1 MNNYEVEID
10 GKLYRVTIEE
20 ISESQRSESK
30 AISTNSSNENKK
42 EIDRSIEKT
51 EQTSTSASGNG
62 KKVTA
67 PMPGNVLEVLA
78 KPGQTVQA
86 GESVVVLEAMKMEN
100 EIVAPTGG
108 VISAVDVRQGQ
119 SVESG
124 DMLFEL

>member
-42 EIDRSIEKT
+42 EIDRSIEKA

-78 KPGQTVQA
+78 KPGQAVQA